1 MPKPLRER
9 LSELAPDELRHVADF
24 WAVSLEGIPTDQW
37 AKVLHKALPTELS
50 ARHLIGQLDE
60 KTGPA
65 LEWLQG
71 QDNATADVKWFSLR
85 TGEAEACALVDR
97 LTRAALLELFGPI
110 TIRESWGQAY
120 QVEKAVAV
128 FKEWVKPL
136 KTAFREHYDVDYDRS
151 AWKFRRILHAY
162 NTPVVRAMAEQ
173 LGLSTEGYKEAMS
186 KRITAHVG
194 TPERARGVLTGL
206 NPQAQQVYEYLVANR
221 GGAMLDDVR
230 QATGLTGVA
239 LRAVLEELAAHALA
253 FDTFHLGKRFLFLPR
268 EIVEQLPARAQPA
281 IEAAEARL
289 ETCLPPPFVHPAT
302 LDLYWDTAL
311 LLDLL
316 SRQKLKLNKSDG
328 LLPRRQAKALDAALS
343 AAPPELGV
351 TVKDKTPQ
359 ERLKPLLQRL
369 GWLGLIREVKRGKPL
384 ALDVTRW
391 QAWQAFDLREQALAW
406 LCAWVETKKWTAY
419 YAWSR
424 GLYAD
429 ARDLAAAR
437 RKVLDS
443 IGQAEPGVWFSVTSL
458 ASLIRAREPYFLYD
472 RERLSRRYG
481 PVAMDDVVRY
491 WDEIERLFIAEV
503 LWAPLH
509 GQGLVDLGYEVADPE
524 KPNQPSAFRLT
535 PLGAAVLGEKG
546 AWPVTE
552 QVCIIQPNF
561 EVLLTELE
569 PAALYRLLE
578 IAEPL
583 GFDRVGRLKFAR
595 ERALSTAERGR
606 TAVQVLADL
615 SACSQNT
622 VPQNVAVTIR
632 EWMGE
637 GRPARLTKGWLLEAD
652 DAETAQ
658 AILTDRTLYRYV
670 ERAVGRTTLLLRPDA
685 DEERVSAALRKAGF
699 FPKVIR

>member
-1 MPKPLRER
+1 MPKTLREK

-24 WAVSLEGIPTDQW
+24 WAVSLEGIPTNQW
-37 AKVLHKALPTELS
+37 VKVLHEALPTELS

-71 QDNATADVKWFSLR
+71 QDNATADLKWFTLR
-85 TGEAEACALVDR
+85 IGEKDSHAFLER
-97 LTRAALLELFGPI
+97 FTRAALLEIIGPI
-110 TIRESWGQAY
+110 TMKEPWSSPY
-120 QVEKAVAV
+120 QVEKAVV
-128 FKEWVKPL
+128 IFKEWAKPL
-136 KTAFREHYDVDYDRS
+136 KTAFREFYDVDYDRS
-151 AWKFRRILHAY
+151 AWQFWRIMRACKA
-162 NTPVVRAMAEQ
+162 PVVRATAER

-194 TPERARGVLTGL
+194 TPERARDVLAACSL
-206 NPQAQQVYEYLVANR
+206 WSQQVYEYLVANR
-221 GGAMLDDVR
+221 GGATLDDVR

-281 IEAAEARL
+281 VEAVKARL
-289 ETCLPPPFVHPAT
+289 ETCPPPPFVRAAT
-302 LDLYWDTAL
+302 LNLYWDTAL

-316 SRQKLKLNKSDG
+316 NRQKIKLNKSDG
-328 LLPRRQAKALDAALS
+328 LLPRRQAKALGMALS
-343 AAPPELGV
+343 AARPELGV
-351 TVKDKTPQ
+351 MIKTDTPQ
-359 ERLKPLLQRL
+359 ERLKPLLQQL
-369 GWLGLIREVKRGKPL
+369 GWLGLVREIKRGKPL
-384 ALDVTRW
+384 DLDAARRR
-391 QAWQAFDLREQALAW
+391 AWQAFDLCDQALAW
-406 LCAWVETKKWTAY
+406 LRAWVETKKWMAY
-419 YAWSR
+419 YAWGR

-429 ARDLAAAR
+429 ARDLPAAR
-437 RKVLDS
+437 QKVLHS

-458 ASLIRAREPYFLYD
+458 ANLIRTGEPYFLHD
-472 RERLSRRYG
+472 QERLSKQYG
-481 PVAMDDVVRY
+481 PAAVDDVMRY
-491 WDEIERLFIAEV
+491 WDQIECLFIAEV

-509 GQGLVDLGYEVADPE
+509 GLGLVDLGYGGADPE
-524 KPNQPSAFRLT
+524 KSHQPLAFRLM
-535 PLGAAVLGEKG
+535 PLGAAVLGEKEM
-546 AWPVTE
+546 WPISE

-561 EVLLTELE
+561 EVFLTELE
-569 PAALYRLLE
+569 PAMLYRLLQV
-578 IAEPL
+578 AEPL
-583 GFDRVGRLKFAR
+583 GFDRVGRLRFTR

-606 TAVQVLADL
+606 TAAQVLADL
-615 SACSQNT
+615 SACSQDA

-637 GRPARLTKGWLLEAD
+637 GRPALLTKGWLLEVD
-652 DAETAQ
+652 DAETAR

-685 DEERVSAALRKAGF
+685 DEERVGAALRKAGF